1 MEFILGKSTFLKQ
14 MRIINEV
21 QFNEDDIKEYQKT
34 IYMNIIKGMYLH
46 LNNAMCIESLHIKK
60 CLFSKLNCIYPV
72 LGLQVLIVGR
82 KRLNIPFSDN
92 ELEEEGEKLLLF
104 DSFSIID
111 SDNFADLY
119 GLFAILWADKGLK
132 ETYKRRS
139 EIQVIDS
146 IGYFLDNLKRIC
158 KTDYS
163 PSIQDIL
170 HARKTTQ
177 SIVEFQVEIDN
188 IDFHFTDVGGQVR

>member
-1 MEFILGKSTFLKQ
+1 
-14 MRIINEV
+14 
-21 QFNEDDIKEYQKT
+21 
-34 IYMNIIKGMYLH
+34 MNHY
-46 LNNAMCIESLHIKK
+46 IKK
-60 CLFSKLNCIYPV
+60 CLSSKSNCIYRIS
-72 LGLQVLIVGR
+72 GLQVLIVGR
-82 KRLNIPFSDN
+82 KRLNIPFTDN

-177 SIVEFQVEIDN
+177 SIVEFQVEIDS

>member
-1 MEFILGKSTFLKQ
+1 MSSYFKFQEIL
-14 MRIINEV
+14 II
-21 QFNEDDIKEYQKT
+21 
-34 IYMNIIKGMYLH
+34 
-46 LNNAMCIESLHIKK
+46 S
-60 CLFSKLNCIYPV
+60 
-72 LGLQVLIVGR
+72 GLQVLIVGR
-82 KRLNIPFSDN
+82 KRLNIPFADN

-119 GLFAILWADKGLK
+119 GLFSILWADSALK

-146 IGYFLDNLKRIC
+146 IKYFLDNLKRIC
-158 KTDYS
+158 KPDYS

-188 IDFHFTDVGGQVR
+188 VDFHFTDVGGQVN